1 MAALLSIALFPIGLV
16 AVVQTQSVARQAGEN
31 AELALLALT
40 ERAASRERIAL
51 AEARGV
57 AETLSAI
64 VPEIVASDARCSQVM
79 MSVQEASEIFSL
91 VAFLPTSGIM
101 TCTSTGGEHDFSG
114 TEAFRTALEDPRAS
128 VTVNMSAPLSG
139 TSVIILTTPV
149 YEAVRGGELL
159 GFVTLSIPHRKL
171 ALMGQR
177 IVDDAMVDLITF
189 NAAGDILTM
198 DTDAETAAT
207 SLPAGVELSQILRDG
222 WTTADLPDQTG
233 AERIYT
239 LATIEPGQVYAL
251 GVWDRDRS
259 VSGRSR
265 GDILTSLFPG
275 LMWLIGLVV
284 ALTAVHRL
292 VTRHLQVLGRQM
304 ALFTAARRLPEEV
317 DTNPPTEIRRIQ
329 RAFHRMT
336 EALVRDEARQED
348 AVREKSVLVKEIHH
362 RVKNNL
368 QLISSIINMQ
378 IRGATSPEAKQALR
392 QTQDRVLSMA
402 TIHRDLYQTNETG
415 LVDVGKLITEVVGK
429 TIEITPDMEDLNV
442 DMEVG
447 DIWLYPDQAVPMSLL
462 AAEAVIN
469 ALKHMARDEDG
480 EASRWLKVS
489 LARDDNRVCT
499 FSTSNAAPKNPPATT
514 GAKGMGRTLIQAFAT
529 QLGGQVETRDADGTY
544 ALTVTFTASEFAP
557 LPGMF

>member
-64 VPEIVASDARCSQVM
+64 LPDSVSNDARCSQIVE
-79 MSVQEASEIFSL
+79 SVQDRSEIFSL
-91 VAFLPTSGIM
+91 VAFLPTSGVM
-101 TCTSTGGEHDFSG
+101 TCTSTGGKLDFSG
-114 TEAFRTALEDPRAS
+114 TEAFQTALENPQSS

-149 YEAVRGGELL
+149 YEVARGGAFL

-177 IVDDAMVDLITF
+177 VVDDAMVDLITF

-198 DTDAETAAT
+198 DTDAETAVT
-207 SLPAGVELSQILRDG
+207 SLPAGLELSDILQDG
-222 WTTADLPDQTG
+222 WTSADLPDRTG

-239 LATIEPGQVYAL
+239 VATIEPGQVYAL
-251 GVWDRDRS
+251 GVWDRNRS

-304 ALFTAARRLPEEV
+304 ALFTAARRLPEEA

-429 TIEITPDMEDLNV
+429 TIEITPDMDDLKV

-469 ALKHMARDEDG
+469 ALKHMAQDEDG

-489 LARDDNRVCT
+489 LTRDENRVCT
-499 FSTSNAAPKNPPATT
+499 FSTSNAAPKHPPATT